1 MRGSD
6 LQQQEMFLYASL
18 EEVVPADHPL
28 RPIRAMVDAALRKLD
43 RTLDAIYGEAG
54 RPSIAPER
62 LLRAQLLM
70 LLYTIRSERMLVE
83 QLRYNLLFRWFV
95 GLGMN
100 EEVWHATVFT
110 KNRDRLL
117 EADVAR
123 EFFAEIVRQAKRRGL
138 MSSEHFSVDGTM
150 IEAWASQKS
159 FRPKQDSEGQDD
171 EDGAAGGGRNEAVDW
186 RGQRRRN
193 ETHESKTDAEAR
205 LWRKSQTAEAKLS
218 YLGHVLAENR
228 HGLIVNV
235 RVTQAHGRAEREA
248 AVEMAREIPGGSKRV
263 TLAGDRGYDTREFVE
278 QLKELHVTPHVAQN
292 TSGRSSAVDARTT
305 RWGGYWR
312 SQRRR
317 KLVEEFFGW
326 AKVVAG
332 LRKVK
337 LRGREKVGWLFTL
350 AAAAYNLVR
359 MRNLMAATA

>member
-1 MRGSD
+1 MRGED
-6 LQQQEMFLYASL
+6 RQQQEMFLYASPEDL
-18 EEVVPADHPL
+18 VPADHPL
-28 RPIRAMVDAALRKLD
+28 RPIRAMVDEALRRLNETFD
-43 RTLDAIYGEAG
+43 EIYGEAG
-54 RPSIAPER
+54 RPSVAPER

-117 EADVAR
+117 EGDVAR
-123 EFFAEIVRQAKRRGL
+123 QFFGEIVRQAKQRGL
-138 MSSEHFSVDGTM
+138 ISSEHFSVDGTM
-150 IEAWASQKS
+150 VEAWASQKS
-159 FRPKQDSEGQDD
+159 FRPKQDESEED
-171 EDGAAGGGRNEAVDW
+171 EPKEGGRNREVDF

-193 ETHESKTDAEAR
+193 ETHESATDPEAR
-205 LWRKSQTAEAKLS
+205 LWRKSQTAEARLS
-218 YLGHVLAENR
+218 YLGHVLGENR

-235 RVTQAHGRAEREA
+235 RVTKAYGRAEREA
-248 AVEMAREIPGGSKRV
+248 AVEMAREIPGGTKRV
-263 TLAGDRGYDTREFVE
+263 TLAGDKGYDTREFVE
-278 QLKELHVTPHVAQN
+278 QLKELNVTPHVAQN
-292 TSGRSSAVDARTT
+292 VSGRCSAVDGRTT
-305 RWGGYWR
+305 RHDGYWM

>member
-1 MRGSD
+1 MRGQD
-6 LQQQEMFLYASL
+6 LHQQEMFLYSSL
-18 EEVVPADHPL
+18 EDLVPADHPL
-28 RPIRAMVDAALRKLD
+28 RPIRAMVDEALRRLD
-43 RTLDAIYGEAG
+43 DTFDEIYGEVG
-54 RPSIAPER
+54 RPSVAPER
-62 LLRAQLLM
+62 LLRALLLM

-117 EADVAR
+117 EGNVAQ
-123 EFFAEIVRQAKRRGL
+123 EFFAEIVRQAKQRGL

-150 IEAWASQKS
+150 VEAWASQKS
-159 FRPKQDSEGQDD
+159 FRPKREGSD
-171 EDGAAGGGRNEAVDW
+171 EDELKGGGRNREVDF

-193 ETHESKTDAEAR
+193 ETHESVTDGEAR

-218 YLGHVLAENR
+218 YLGHALTENR

-235 RVTQAHGRAEREA
+235 RVTKAHGRAEREA
-248 AVEMAREIPGGSKRV
+248 AVEMAREIPGGTKRV
-263 TLAGDRGYDTREFVE
+263 TLAGDKGYDTREFVE
-278 QLKELHVTPHVAQN
+278 QMKELKVTPHVAQN
-292 TSGRSSAVDARTT
+292 DSGGRRSAVDERTT
-305 RWGGYWR
+305 RHAGYWV
-312 SQRRR
+312 SQKRR

-326 AKVVAG
+326 AKGVAG

-359 MRNLMAATA
+359 MRNRMAATA

>member
-1 MRGSD
+1 
-6 LQQQEMFLYASL
+6 MFLYASL
-18 EEVVPADHPL
+18 EQVVPADHPL
-28 RPIRAMVDAALRKLD
+28 RPIRAMVDAALRRLD
-43 RTLDAIYGEAG
+43 GTFDELYGDVG

-70 LLYTIRSERMLVE
+70 LLYSIRSERMLME

-100 EEVWHATVFT
+100 EEVWHATVFA

-117 EADVAR
+117 EGEVAR
-123 EFFAEIVRQAKRRGL
+123 AFFGEIVRMAKRRGL

-150 IEAWASQKS
+150 VEAWASQKS
-159 FRPKQDSEGQDD
+159 FQPKQRGSEEKDKP
-171 EDGAAGGGRNEAVDW
+171 AGGGRNAAVDW
-186 RGQRRRN
+186 RGQRRSN
-193 ETHESKTDAEAR
+193 DTHESVTDPEAR

-218 YLGHVLAENR
+218 YLGHVLTENR

-235 RVTQAHGRAEREA
+235 RLTRAHGRAEREA
-248 AVEMAREIPGGSKRV
+248 AVEMAGEIAGGVKRV
-263 TLAGDRGYDTREFVE
+263 TLAADRGYDVRETVKR
-278 QLKELHVTPHVAQN
+278 LRELNVTPHVAQN
-292 TSGRSSAVDARTT
+292 TRRRSSAVDGRTT
-305 RWGGYWR
+305 RHEGYR
-312 SQRRR
+312 ESQRKR
-317 KLVEEFFGW
+317 KMVEEFFGW

-350 AAAAYNLVR
+350 AAAAYNLIR
-359 MRNLMAATA
+359 MRNLMVATA